1 MHYQKLF
8 ILKKVIFITVFLIA
22 SNACMSQHYIG
33 FSKSDILLIKGNDY
47 TEKDGTIQYKT
58 PPQIAFGKPF
68 DGVEIFYFNESKIVN
83 QYFMLA
89 VIPESDLIKIVR
101 TNNESYKKISVGE
114 KQGFFQWLDTKNG
127 VSLKLES
134 TQMDKVF
141 MVEYIIEKE

>member
-1 MHYQKLF
+1 M
-8 ILKKVIFITVFLIA
+8 FITIFLIV
-22 SNACMSQHYIG
+22 SNACIGQHYVG

-58 PPQIAFGKPF
+58 PPQIAFGRSF
-68 DGVEIFYFNESKIVN
+68 DGLEIFYFNEFKIVN
-83 QYFMLA
+83 RYFMLA
-89 VIPESDLIKIVR
+89 VIPESELIKVIR
-101 TNNESYKKISVGE
+101 TNNENYKKVSVGE

-134 TQMDKVF
+134 TQMDKFF